1 MLRECQEHGYFR
13 GEKCPVCDAEG
24 KFLMSDREVEHIGRS
39 MAGVLRH
46 FPKRFDLEMDEKG
59 WVDVRAF
66 ISAMTERQ
74 PRLHWLRMHH
84 IVAIVETDPK
94 GRYQLSNGKM
104 RATYG
109 HSFDIELDLPTDNIP
124 ELLYYPA
131 TEEEAP
137 ILLENGLKPA
147 DRRMVHLSKTA
158 ADAYNAGTVR
168 TDKPAIIEIEA
179 SAMVK
184 ENAVIQ
190 RAGKTVFITKEVPSK
205 YLRRMSD
212 EEIIV
217 PDAPDAADHEDS

>member
-13 GEKCPVCDAEG
+13 GEKCPVCEAEG

-46 FPKRFDLEMDEKG
+46 FPKRFDLDMDEKG

-66 ISAMTERQ
+66 ISAMIERQ

-109 HSFDIELDLPTDNIP
+109 HSFEVELDLPTDNIP

-147 DRRMVHLSKTA
+147 DRRMVHLSKTS
-158 ADAYNAGTVR
+158 ADAYNAGRVR
-168 TDKPAIIEIEA
+168 TDKPTIIEIEA
-179 SAMVK
+179 SMMVK
-184 ENAVIQ
+184 ENVPIQ
-190 RAGKTVFITKEVPSK
+190 RAGKTVFITKEVPAK

-212 EEIIV
+212 EEIVV
-217 PDAPDAADHEDS
+217 PDDSESPDNENE

>member
-1 MLRECQEHGYFR
+1 MLKECQEHGYFR
-13 GEKCPVCDAEG
+13 GEKCPVCEAEG
-24 KFLMSDREVEHIGRS
+24 KFLMSDREIEHVGRS

-46 FPKRFDLEMDEKG
+46 FPKRFDLEMDDRG

-66 ISAMTERQ
+66 ISAMIERQ

-124 ELLYYPA
+124 SLLYYPA
-131 TEEEAP
+131 TAEEAT

-147 DRRMVHLSKTA
+147 DRRMVHLSKTS
-158 ADAYNAGTVR
+158 ADAYNAGRVR
-168 TDKPAIIEIEA
+168 TERPTILEIEA
-179 SAMVK
+179 SRMIE
-184 ENAVIQ
+184 ENVAIQ
-190 RAGKTVFITKEVPSK
+190 RAGKTVFITKEVPAK
-205 YLRRMSD
+205 YLRMLSE
-212 EEIIV
+212 EEIV
-217 PDAPDAADHEDS
+217 VDESSESPDQGDE

>member
-13 GEKCPVCDAEG
+13 GEKCLVCEAEG

-46 FPKRFDLEMDEKG
+46 FPERFGLNMDEKG
-59 WVDVRAF
+59 WVDVREF

-94 GRYQLSNGKM
+94 GRYQVSNGKM

-109 HSFDIELDLPTDNIP
+109 HSFDVELDLPTDNIP

-131 TEEEAP
+131 TEEESA

-147 DRRMVHLSKTA
+147 DRRMVHLSKTSV
-158 ADAYNAGTVR
+158 DAYNAGRVR
-168 TDKPAIIEIEA
+168 TEKPAILEIDA

-184 ENAVIQ
+184 ENGTIQ
-190 RAGKTVFITKEVPSK
+190 RAGKTVFITKEVPAK
-205 YLRRMSD
+205 YLRKMSE

-217 PDAPDAADHEDS
+217 PDAEEVSGHDD